1 MHKLFTL
8 KNGLRVI
15 ADKNE
20 GVNSVSVGIMIGN
33 GSRNEELS
41 INGISH
47 FLEHMMFKGTTTRTS
62 KEIVESIENLGGQ
75 LNAYTSKEATCY
87 YVKNL
92 YTHLD
97 LSLEIFSDMILN
109 STFDIDEI
117 EREKGVVI
125 EEINMNEDSPEDV
138 LYDLHAKASYG
149 DNPLSYPILG
159 TIDKV
164 KSLSREDLINYV
176 ENRYT
181 PHNSVISVC
190 GKFDE
195 NELVELIDKYFGNWC
210 GNQYKPNYEECVL
223 QSNSLYINKEI
234 EQLHITLGIKGLPL
248 GHEKS
253 YALTLLCNI
262 FGGGASSILFQKV
275 REELGLCYNIYCYPQ
290 SNVGTGIVNIYT
302 GLGKEYGE
310 KALEVIVKELNEFV
324 KNGITEEQ
332 LTINKE
338 KIKANFILGLEST
351 SSKMFSNAK
360 QLLFRNL
367 IRTEE
372 EVLNKIDSITMDDIN
387 YVLKECFGKGI
398 INSAYVGANID
409 TNKLDAIIYEDT
421 VAFDNKIEE
430 V

>member
-8 KNGLRVI
+8 NNGLRVI

-33 GSRNEELS
+33 GSRNEELN

-97 LSLEIFSDMILN
+97 LSLEVLSDMILN

-125 EEINMNEDSPEDV
+125 EEINMTEDSPEDV
-138 LYDLHAKASYG
+138 LFDLHAKASYG
-149 DNPLSYPILG
+149 KNSLSYPILG
-159 TIDKV
+159 TIEKV
-164 KSLSREDLINYV
+164 KNLSREDLIHYV

-181 PHNSVISVC
+181 PNNSVISVC

-195 NELVELIDKYFGNWC
+195 EELLVLIEKYFGNWS
-210 GNQYKPNYEECVL
+210 GPEYKPSYEECEI
-223 QSNSLYINKEI
+223 QANSLSLNKEI

-262 FGGGASSILFQKV
+262 LGGGASAILFQKV

-290 SNVGTGIVNIYT
+290 SNIGVGIVNIYT

-310 KALEVIVKELNEFV
+310 RALEVIVKELDKFV
-324 KNGITEEQ
+324 QNGITEEQ
-332 LTINKE
+332 LNMNKE
-338 KIKANFILGLEST
+338 KIKANYILGLEST

-360 QLLFRNL
+360 QLLFRNYV
-367 IRTEE
+367 RTEE
-372 EVLNKIDSITMDDIN
+372 DVLNKIDSITMDDVN

-409 TNKLDAIIYEDT
+409 TEKLDAIIYKDT
-421 VAFDNKIEE
+421 FAFNNKIEE
-430 V
+430 I